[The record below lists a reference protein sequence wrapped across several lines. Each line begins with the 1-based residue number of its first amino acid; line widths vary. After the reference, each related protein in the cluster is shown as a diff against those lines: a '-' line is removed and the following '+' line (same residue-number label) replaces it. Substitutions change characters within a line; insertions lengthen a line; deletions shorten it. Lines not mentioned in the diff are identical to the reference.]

1 MKVDQKP
8 SNPLTLKSFI
18 VLWVRGPLCEL
29 KLDLAEGLGCVA
41 VPTLEHVLEPR
52 TSLSH
57 TLDKL
62 LHTEDSVH
70 SSRADAN

>member
-52 TSLSH
+52 TSL
-57 TLDKL
+57 
-62 LHTEDSVH
+62 
-70 SSRADAN
+70 